1 MAMEHPPYI
10 VGFPI
15 NASICTGICSFP
27 FLITGG
33 STTGFCLVAFHIP
46 RFLCLQ
52 APSSVTASLALA
64 GTAVA
69 ALSAGS
75 RKVNPAM
82 GYHPFLDLGLVFCW
96 VYHIRKG
103 VYGISKRKTCSIT
116 VHIYILYT
124 YLFLLLFPGNYKHQ
138 QSYACIGVDHKVL
151 WKSYV
156 CKDRLYNVWKPRSC
170 SIGSSRKS
178 HFFRESFA
186 YWSPWLKFKGW
197 RLGIGT
203 WCGRFFSWTATEK
216 PYETRS
222 TFYPAMSTRS
232 VYFDG
237 WRNCQ
242 QLRLRTVDVSWS
254 WWASHAI
261 DTVGSWIF
269 PTGGLQ
275 QLDHDNSVFC
285 WLVVIPTQ
293 ETLGFWLV
301 NNYDLATHTSIY
313 ISYVYIICIPIFPY
327 LYIYIYIHLVYLL
340 IYI

>member
-1 MAMEHPPYI
+1 M
-10 VGFPI
+10 
-15 NASICTGICSFP
+15 
-27 FLITGG
+27 
-33 STTGFCLVAFHIP
+33 
-46 RFLCLQ
+46 
-52 APSSVTASLALA
+52 
-64 GTAVA
+64 
-69 ALSAGS
+69 
-75 RKVNPAM
+75 
-82 GYHPFLDLGLVFCW
+82 GLVNA
-96 VYHIRKG
+96 K
-103 VYGISKRKTCSIT
+103 SSIT

-124 YLFLLLFPGNYKHQ
+124 YLFLLLFTENYKHQ

-170 SIGSSRKS
+170 SIRSSRKS

-186 YWSPWLKFKGW
+186 YWSLWLKFKGW

-203 WCGRFFSWTATEK
+203 WCWLFFIGRRQKVLMNTLNFL
-216 PYETRS
+216 PCNDH
-222 TFYPAMSTRS
+222 PL

-327 LYIYIYIHLVYLL
+327 LYIYIYLHTSSIPINIHIDTCVSGVYITMTITPLFTGLL
-340 IYI
+340 PWTDLRVRPLLAWLSHSWCAAGQGIRARFVNLFGVDGGPWYFQMLDGC